1 MQSRA
6 SHGTEAA
13 QVSPIRDTGDTL
25 EQEIAALRLERERA
39 QRELR
44 DIEYILGALIEERHV
59 LETAE

>member
-1 MQSRA
+1 M
-6 SHGTEAA
+6 
-13 QVSPIRDTGDTL
+13 SPIRDTGDTL

-59 LETAE
+59 LEPAE

>member
-1 MQSRA
+1 MELRP
-6 SHGTEAA
+6 HN
-13 QVSPIRDTGDTL
+13 VSPIRDTGDTL

-59 LETAE
+59 RDTPSG